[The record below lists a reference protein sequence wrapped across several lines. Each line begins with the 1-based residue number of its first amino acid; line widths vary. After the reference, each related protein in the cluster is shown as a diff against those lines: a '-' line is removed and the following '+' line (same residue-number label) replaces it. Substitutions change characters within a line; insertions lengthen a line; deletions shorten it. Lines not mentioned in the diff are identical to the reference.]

1 MEKNSWYCCPI
12 CGKKLVKLE
21 PGSIMYGVPVYCRNK
36 HLQGGALPVYI
47 VVFVLGNLWF
57 HFVESLLER
66 IKHLLT
72 SRRDRLPGIPF
83 RRMRRNPATSDL
95 KGMRAGRPPAEEQY

>member
-1 MEKNSWYCCPI
+1 MSL
-12 CGKKLVKLE
+12 GAVGAFLLVL
-21 PGSIMYGVPVYCRNK
+21 
-36 HLQGGALPVYI
+36 I

-72 SRRDRLPGIPF
+72 SHRD
-83 RRMRRNPATSDL
+83 
-95 KGMRAGRPPAEEQY
+95 PPAWHPLPPDEEKSRDE

>member
-36 HLQGGALPVYI
+36 TCKVSHYPSIWKGRELEDDEP
-47 VVFVLGNLWF
+47 FP
-57 HFVESLLER
+57 LLD
-66 IKHLLT
+66 K
-72 SRRDRLPGIPF
+72 
-83 RRMRRNPATSDL
+83 
-95 KGMRAGRPPAEEQY
+95 AE

>member
-21 PGSIMYGVPVYCRNK
+21 PGSIMYGVPVYCRNQD
-36 HLQGGALPVYI
+36 LQGGALPVYI

-72 SRRDRLPGIPF
+72 SRRD
-83 RRMRRNPATSDL
+83 
-95 KGMRAGRPPAEEQY
+95 PPAWHPLPSDEEKSRDE